1 MIIDQRIKRKHI
13 FTACNRTCMESRLFL
28 FLKSRT
34 ADFGNTILIATK
46 KVQSYLNCSY
56 RELKKET

>member
-13 FTACNRTCMESRLFL
+13 FTACNRTCMESKADF

-34 ADFGNTILIATK
+34 ADFGNTVLIATK

>member
-13 FTACNRTCMESRLFL
+13 FTACNRTCMESRLFF